1 MGINS
6 IFLDRDGTIN
16 QEVHHLRRVDE
27 LVLLDGAAEAIRLFN
42 RAGIKVVVVTNQA
55 GSARGLFSE
64 ERLDEIHRSLRAM
77 LAREGAYV
85 DAIYYCPHHPT
96 EGFGR
101 YRLDCIC
108 RKPRPGSLHRAA
120 DEMGLDLSRSYL
132 VGDKGSDIDAGR
144 AAGCRT
150 VLVRTGYGMATE
162 AVLQAS
168 RRQPDHVAV
177 DLLGAAQWILAHRN

>member
-16 QEVHHLRRVDE
+16 REVHHLRRVDE
-27 LVLLDGAAEAIRLFN
+27 LELLDGAAEAIRLFN
-42 RAGIKVVVVTNQA
+42 RSAIKVVVVTNQA
-55 GSARGLFSE
+55 GIARGFLSE
-64 ERLDEIHRSLRAM
+64 ERLEEIHQGLRAM
-77 LAREGAYV
+77 LARQGAYV

-96 EGFGR
+96 EGLGR
-101 YRLDCIC
+101 YRLDCVC

-120 DEMGLDLSRSYL
+120 DEMGLDLSHSYL
-132 VGDKGSDIDAGR
+132 VGDKSSDMEAGR

-150 VLVRTGYGMATE
+150 VLVRTGYGVATE

-177 DLLGAAQWILAHRN
+177 NLLEAAQWILSQRN

>member
-1 MGINS
+1 MAINS

-16 QEVHHLRRVDE
+16 REVHHLRRIDE
-27 LVLLDGAAEAIRLFN
+27 LELLRGSAEAIRLFN
-42 RAGIKVVVVTNQA
+42 RAGLKVIVVTNQA
-55 GSARGLFSE
+55 GIARGLLSE

-101 YRLDCIC
+101 YRLDCVC
-108 RKPRPGSLHRAA
+108 RKPRPGALHRAA
-120 DEMGLDLSRSYL
+120 DELGLNLSRSCF
-132 VGDKGSDIDAGR
+132 VGDKSSDIEAGR

-150 VLVRTGYGMATE
+150 ILVRTGYGMATE

-168 RRQPDHVAV
+168 KRRPDHVAV
-177 DLLGAAQWILAHRN
+177 DLLEAAHWILAHRN